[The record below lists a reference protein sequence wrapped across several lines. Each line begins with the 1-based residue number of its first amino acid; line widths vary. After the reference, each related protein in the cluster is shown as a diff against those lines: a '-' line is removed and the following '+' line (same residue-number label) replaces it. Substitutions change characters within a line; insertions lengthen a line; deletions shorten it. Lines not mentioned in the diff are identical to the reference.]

1 MSLGGRTILV
11 AGASRGI
18 GLAIAVRA
26 ARDGANVVVAAKT
39 AEPHPVLPGTIHT
52 AAETIEAAGGRAL
65 AVVCDV
71 RDEAQIRST
80 VQQAVSVFGGLDG
93 LVLNASAISL
103 HGTLEIPTKR
113 FDLMSAINQRGTFL
127 MGRACLPHLLRSDNP
142 HILTISPPL
151 EFADHWWGEHLAW
164 TMMKYS
170 MSLCVRGWA
179 EEFSDAGVAANALWP
194 RTTISTAATKM
205 LGEEVFAHSRRP
217 EIMADAA
224 HWILTQDSRGC
235 SGNYFIDE
243 AVLRNAGVTDF
254 DVYAN
259 DPTKPIFLDLLV
271 DEPDGHY
278 FRR

>member
-1 MSLGGRTILV
+1 
-11 AGASRGI
+11 
-18 GLAIAVRA
+18 
-26 ARDGANVVVAAKT
+26 
-39 AEPHPVLPGTIHT
+39 
-52 AAETIEAAGGRAL
+52 
-65 AVVCDV
+65 
-71 RDEAQIRST
+71 
-80 VQQAVSVFGGLDG
+80 
-93 LVLNASAISL
+93 
-103 HGTLEIPTKR
+103 
-113 FDLMSAINQRGTFL
+113 
-127 MGRACLPHLLRSDNP
+127 
-142 HILTISPPL
+142 
-151 EFADHWWGEHLAW
+151 
-164 TMMKYS
+164 MMKYS

-224 HWILTQDSRGC
+224 HWILTRDSREC

-243 AVLRNAGVTDF
+243 AVLRSAGITDF

-271 DEPDGHY
+271 DEPGGHY

>member
-52 AAETIEAAGGRAL
+52 AAETVEAAGGRAL

-103 HGTLEIPTKR
+103 DGTLEIPTKR
-113 FDLMSAINQRGTFL
+113 LDLMSAVNQRGTFL

-142 HILTISPPL
+142 
-151 EFADHWWGEHLAW
+151 
-164 TMMKYS
+164 
-170 MSLCVRGWA
+170 RG
-179 EEFSDAGVAANALWP
+179 
-194 RTTISTAATKM
+194 R
-205 LGEEVFAHSRRP
+205 
-217 EIMADAA
+217 
-224 HWILTQDSRGC
+224 
-235 SGNYFIDE
+235 
-243 AVLRNAGVTDF
+243 
-254 DVYAN
+254 
-259 DPTKPIFLDLLV
+259 
-271 DEPDGHY
+271 
-278 FRR
+278 

>member
-11 AGASRGI
+11 AGGSRGI
-18 GLAIAVRA
+18 GLAIAARA
-26 ARDGANVVVAAKT
+26 ARDGANVVLAAKT

-52 AAETIEAAGGRAL
+52 AAETVEAAGGRAL

-103 HGTLEIPTKR
+103 DGTLEIPTRR
-113 FDLMSAINQRGTFL
+113 FDLMSAVNQRGTFL

-179 EEFSDAGVAANALWP
+179 QEFGDAGVAANALWP

-224 HWILTQDSRGC
+224 HWILTRDSREC

-243 AVLRNAGVTDF
+243 AVLRSAGITDF